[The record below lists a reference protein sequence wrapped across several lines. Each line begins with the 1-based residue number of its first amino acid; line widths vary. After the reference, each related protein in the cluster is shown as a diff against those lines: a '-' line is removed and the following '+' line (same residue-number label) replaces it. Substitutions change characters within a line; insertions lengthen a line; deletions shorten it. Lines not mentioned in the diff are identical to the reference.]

1 MKKIDGHIHTP
12 FCPHGTTDSFESYIE
27 RAISLGY
34 EQITFTE
41 HAPLPNGFIDSTP
54 TKDSGMN
61 LSAIE
66 EYFYKLTILK
76 EKYKENITILSGLE
90 IDYIEGFEEET
101 KNFLNEYGP
110 FIEDSILSVHFL
122 HHKDNWDCLDYS
134 SEVFAEMTLKFG
146 SVDKLYEQYFRT
158 VLKSVTTDLGPYKP
172 KRIGHI
178 TLVRKFQKLYP
189 AKKTFLPEINE
200 ILLAMKNNQYE
211 LDYNGAGIYKE
222 YCGQPYPTAEIVQK
236 ALEYGIK
243 IVYGSDAHQSRDINQ
258 GRQEMKFL

>member
-41 HAPLPNGFIDSTP
+41 HAPLPNGFVDSTP

-61 LSAIE
+61 LAALE
-66 EYFYKLTILK
+66 DYFYKLMTLK

-90 IDYIEGFEEET
+90 IDYIEGFEKET

-122 HHKDNWDCLDYS
+122 HHQGNWGCLDYS
-134 SEVFAEMTLKFG
+134 SEVFAEMTQKFG

-211 LDYNGAGIYKE
+211 LDYNGAGIYKK